1 MKKILFAAAVAA
13 LFCSCAK
20 EETTVNPANEGK
32 LVYRELTADIAPM
45 GRAHLGEVETE
56 GKIGVWLD
64 AGDEI
69 LFINE
74 NGETALVPVTSV
86 KDGVAYI
93 AGEMPEGELKAYYPF
108 WAYDTDR
115 RDYWDIAQT
124 NSTYGTLHV
133 DRYQFKN
140 IATDLYTGTDANTGL
155 KKANN
160 ESTYKACSLPIAMTG
175 QVSATDEY
183 FQFAADENAAVLEIP
198 IKGDVMLEKI
208 ILFYT
213 DNNPDFKW
221 VDNPKS
227 THELQF
233 IRTQLTDEVQ
243 KFYIMVDKGAA
254 KYITVQLQTSTPPA
268 SAADIVTQGWK
279 VYADGNG
286 LGATSSN
293 GRGYRYMRR
302 LSTTT
307 TYKVSGI
314 TTLPTIE
321 LYNATEA
328 TDTRWLYRFGT
339 NYDGNDI
346 LSNSNG
352 ETRKPVISTGPNY
365 VEIQLGC
372 ALKDNNATIQYRGDA
387 KFFKEKAGG
396 QVPAICPGKY
406 RYLAMKTDGYLLAK
420 DKMLNGTNEVDKT
433 EKIWDKAT
441 GRMKM
446 NLVEAGGTYYNNYD
460 QFAQRINC
468 SDGTQVLV
476 YDLMGRFGTGSYLS
490 TINPVANNTWIEFVW
505 ADAKMSNTLIDEA
518 TGTYAD
524 LSAAP
529 NLSYKIYWI
538 GLFSTDDEI
547 SDYANNKGKIVTE

>member
-1 MKKILFAAAVAA
+1 MKKMMFAAVVAA

-20 EETTVNPANEGK
+20 DETNVTPANEGK

-45 GRAHLGEVETE
+45 GRAHLDEVETE

-64 AGDEI
+64 KGDLV
-69 LFINE
+69 LFVNEEGTAATVAVDRTE
-74 NGETALVPVTSV
+74 NGTV
-86 KDGVAYI
+86 YF
-93 AGEMPEGELKAYYPF
+93 AGEMPTGTLKACYPF
-108 WAYDTDR
+108 WAYDTDQR
-115 RDYWDIAQT
+115 NKWDIAET

-140 IATDLYTGTDANTGL
+140 IAMDLYSGTNASTGLRAANT
-155 KKANN
+155 
-160 ESTYKACSLPIAMTG
+160 ESTYTECSVPVAMTG
-175 QVSATDEY
+175 AVADDATH
-183 FQFAADENAAVLEIP
+183 FTFTADTNAAVLEIP

-213 DNNPDFKW
+213 NDNPDFKW

-268 SAADIVTQGWK
+268 SAADIVTHGWK

-372 ALKDNNATIQYRGDA
+372 ALKDNNASIQYRGDA
-387 KFFKEKAGG
+387 KFFKDKAGG

-468 SDGTQVLV
+468 DDGTQVLV
-476 YDLMGRFGTGSYLS
+476 YDLMGKFGSNTYLS
-490 TINPVANNTWIEFVW
+490 TMNPVPTKTWIEFVW
-505 ADAKMSNTLIDEA
+505 ADAKMSNTLIDEVA
-518 TGTYAD
+518 GTYAD